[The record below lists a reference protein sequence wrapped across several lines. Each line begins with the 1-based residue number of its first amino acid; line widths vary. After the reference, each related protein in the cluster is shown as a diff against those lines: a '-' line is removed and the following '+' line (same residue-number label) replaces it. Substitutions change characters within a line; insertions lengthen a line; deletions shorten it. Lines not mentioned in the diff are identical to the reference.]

1 MDIPDTGIV
10 LIVDDNPNNL
20 SVLSKALKAAGLT
33 VRVAVDGESAIEQVE
48 YDPPQLILLDV
59 MMPGID
65 GFETCTRLKD
75 NPSTRDIPV
84 IFMTVLENVES
95 KLKGLSLGAVDYITK
110 PFQEEEA
117 IARVKLHLKLRHL
130 AKTLETQNVRL
141 KQEVSERTSAETA
154 LQRLTQEL
162 ELRVEQRTAELR
174 QAKESADA
182 ANQAKSEFLAK
193 MSHELRTP
201 LNAILGFTQLMGS
214 DPSLKPEHQENLGII
229 SRSGEHLLAL
239 INDVLEMSKIEV
251 GRTKLNN
258 NRLDLHHLLD
268 SLEEMLQL
276 KSKSK
281 GLTLLFIRPPDLPQF
296 VNADESKLRQVL
308 INLLGNAIKFTE
320 SGTVTLRVKYK
331 KGEIRQQQN
340 STLSFR
346 NSALYTL
353 LFEIEDTGPGIAQNE
368 IEILFNPFVQTKA
381 GQNSQEGTGLGLS
394 ISQQFVQLMGGEIAV
409 NSKLGQGT
417 IFEFKIPV
425 DLVQVAETE
434 TSEKVRKVV
443 GIAPNQPE
451 YRVLVVEDD
460 RVSRLVLVRLLK
472 SIGFHVREATNGQEA
487 VNLWEMWHPHLI
499 WMDMQMPIM
508 NGYEATQQI
517 KNKQQKVPLIGDRG
531 RWRDEE
537 REEPEKAQK
546 TIFQSPVQN
555 QKSKIKS
562 PTVII
567 ALTASAFEEDRAA
580 ILAGGCD
587 DFVSKPFRKQ
597 FVLDKMAQYLGVR
610 YLYE

>member
-65 GFETCTRLKD
+65 GFETCTRLKA

-154 LQRLTQEL
+154 LQQLTQEL

-182 ANQAKSEFLAK
+182 ANRAKSEFLAK

-258 NRLDLHHLLD
+258 NRLDLPRLLD

-281 GLTLLFIRPPDLPQF
+281 GLTLLFIRPPDLPKC
-296 VNADESKLRQVL
+296 VNTDESKLRQVL

-320 SGTVTLRVKYK
+320 SGTITLRVKYK
-331 KGEIRQQQN
+331 KGETRHRQN
-340 STLSFR
+340 SASSFP
-346 NSALYTL
+346 NASLYTL

-417 IFEFKIPV
+417 IFKFEIPV
-425 DLVQVAETE
+425 DLVQIAETE
-434 TSEKVRKVV
+434 ASEKVRKVV
-443 GIAPNQPE
+443 GLAPDQPE

-487 VNLWEMWHPHLI
+487 VNLWEMWQPHLI

-517 KNKQQKVPLIGDRG
+517 KNKQQKAPLIGDTGKWQDGKTENAPKTRFQPPIQN
-531 RWRDEE
+531 
-537 REEPEKAQK
+537 PESR
-546 TIFQSPVQN
+546 IQN
-555 QKSKIKS
+555 